1 MEQISSA
8 ATNKQPNAYK
18 ITFRKILRAAFA
30 EVRVHKKLA
39 IITYVLYG
47 VAMLLFLFNSHFYT
61 YNYGF
66 SVSFSPSGWGVA
78 FAAAGVFVTFFA
90 VLNIFRD
97 TGNQQ
102 LCDVGMAL
110 PIKASERFLSKLLC
124 LVFIQ
129 IAPFTVSLLAGNWIA
144 VFIGSIIHGT
154 PDDETAKW
162 IFMMFFIGLAII
174 LFITA
179 ITTLCACCC
188 GALAESA
195 YFTFIMMFIINV
207 LPIAF
212 LGNILNTSSG
222 FDTGWHAF
230 FDRDSLLIDISY
242 WGIWSFFCDEDL
254 VIPHSAVS
262 CGISIIVTLLSGLIY
277 KKRDA
282 RSVGTPIS
290 SKLFFE
296 IMMAGACATMFS
308 LTFMNSDLLW
318 GVLIAGVAYIII
330 NVIVSRAKINVL
342 SFVKWIG
349 KFALTTAVFTA
360 LVVACVKTGGFGYYR
375 LRPDKVY
382 LENVDFHITCAPTG
396 SHYRDESIWIESKAP
411 LTADQADEVMKIC
424 KKHLQKGVAGVN
436 PFRVIFDVY
445 YSPWIDVEVRG
456 NVQFGPSRSP
466 KFMFY
471 ERYNSDTRIIGYY
484 LNYSQMLHVSYNELT
499 ALAEELKQL
508 DYMYEKDHSTPD
520 IVYYD

>member
-8 ATNKQPNAYK
+8 ATNKQPVKYK
-18 ITFRKILRAAFA
+18 ITLRKIARAAAA

-47 VAMLLFLFNSHFYT
+47 VAMLLFVFNCYFYST
-61 YNYGF
+61 NYGF
-66 SVSFSPSGWGVA
+66 AYYFEPSDWGIL
-78 FAAAGVFVTFFA
+78 FAGAGVFVTFFA

-110 PIKASERFLSKLLC
+110 PIKASERFFSKLMC
-124 LVFIQ
+124 LFIIQ
-129 IAPFTVSLLAGNWIA
+129 IAPYTVSVLGGNGLA
-144 VFIGSIIHGT
+144 VFIGSIQHGSLTSDT
-154 PDDETAKW
+154 PRN
-162 IFMMFFIGLAII
+162 IFMMFFVGLTVI

-195 YFTFIMMFIINV
+195 YFTFIMMFIINL

-212 LGNILNTSSG
+212 LSNILNRSAG
-222 FDTGWHAF
+222 FGDNWYWF
-230 FDRDSLLIDISY
+230 FDSSNTKFDISY
-242 WGIWSFFCDEDL
+242 WGIWSFFCDEEL

-262 CGISIIVTLLSGLIY
+262 CGISIVVTLLSGLIY

-296 IMMAGACATMFS
+296 IMMAGACVTMFS
-308 LTFMNSDLLW
+308 LTFMNDALMW

-330 NVIVSRAKINVL
+330 NIIVSRAKINAL
-342 SFVKWIG
+342 SFLKWAG
-349 KFALTTAVFTA
+349 KFALTTAAFTV

-375 LRPDKVY
+375 TRPDKVY
-382 LENVDFHITCAPTG
+382 LEGAQFSITCSPRGGYYNSDT
-396 SHYRDESIWIESKAP
+396 IWIESKEP
-411 LTADQADEVMKIC
+411 LTAEQADEVLKIC
-424 KKHLQKGVAGVN
+424 KKHFQKGVAEVN
-436 PFRVIFDVY
+436 PFHVIFNVFN
-445 YSPWIDVEVRG
+445 SPMVDIRASSNVE
-456 NVQFGPSRSP
+456 FGPSRSP

-471 ERYNSDTRIIGYY
+471 ERYNYNDTKSYY
-484 LNYSQMLHVSYNELT
+484 LNYFQNLNISYNELT

-508 DYMYEKDHSTPD
+508 DYMYEKDHSDPRY
-520 IVYYD
+520 YYD